1 MILRIKLPLTQE
13 GKSWINNW
21 ISRAF
26 GRKNLNCSKEQG
38 QAIVSTLK
46 VGKEKLSSK
55 KTMVEVD
62 LGQVSRDDNLFYV
75 TIVSSF
81 LFNSCT

>member
-46 VGKEKLSSK
+46 VGKETEIEL
-55 KTMVEVD
+55 
-62 LGQVSRDDNLFYV
+62 
-75 TIVSSF
+75 
-81 LFNSCT
+81 